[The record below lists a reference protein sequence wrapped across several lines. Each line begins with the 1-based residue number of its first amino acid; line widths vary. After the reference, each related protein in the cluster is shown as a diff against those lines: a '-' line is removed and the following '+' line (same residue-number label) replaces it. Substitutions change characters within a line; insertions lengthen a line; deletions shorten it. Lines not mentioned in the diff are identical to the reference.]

1 MKNMRDM
8 REEAKDTKNM
18 RDLKSMKEDTKDK
31 KQLKPNAV
39 SRTDPILLKAY
50 KMLAVYAKATGAA
63 VCVHDRNYLP
73 IPEVFKAITT
83 EENICLF
90 CMKHRAQTEA
100 RKIQDFN
107 KCPCVEMHVNAI
119 KEASHFGGSY
129 IYMCELGF
137 MFWTSPL
144 YAEDR
149 FAGALIGS
157 GFLGIDSE
165 ETASQMSQM
174 SGGGVPLEEIRRL
187 LSPFPLGDPERVKAL
202 ADLLLILAKSLS
214 QGSEEYYR
222 TMRRRSQQQ
231 TDLSVKIQELKG
243 QYPAGAPLPD
253 YPLDKERM
261 LLGAL
266 KRGDNETGRKI
277 LNELLAIL
285 LFSNPDQFKYIQ
297 FRSIEL
303 VVLLSRTNVAP
314 GNTEKAILET
324 NNQYLRRIQ
333 KAQNVEELTD
343 VLHTIVERMAG
354 QIFSF
359 HGVRH
364 ASALRKAE
372 RYIWE
377 NYTRK
382 ISLKEIAQ
390 ASGLSAPYFSTIFK
404 EEMGENLSSY
414 LNRIRV
420 EKASRMLTETDISL
434 SEIAGSCGFED
445 QSWFSKTF
453 KHYIGVSPGKYRGQG
468 GGMAQEISE
477 HNFAENCRAPCKDGA
492 DGDTQAKDSQK

>member
-1 MKNMRDM
+1 
-8 REEAKDTKNM
+8 
-18 RDLKSMKEDTKDK
+18 MKEK
-31 KQLKPNAV
+31 KQPKQNAS

-73 IPEVFKAITT
+73 IPEVFKAVTT

-90 CMKHRAQTEA
+90 CMKHRAETEV
-100 RKIQDFN
+100 RRIVDFT
-107 KCPCVEMHVNAI
+107 KCPCTEMHVNAI
-119 KEASHFGGSY
+119 KEANHEGGSS

-149 FAGALIGS
+149 FVGALAGS
-157 GFLGIDSE
+157 GFLGIDSG
-165 ETASQMSQM
+165 ETASLMYQMA
-174 SGGGVPLEEIRRL
+174 GGAVTHEEIGRL
-187 LSPFPLGDPERVKAL
+187 LSPFPLGDPERIKAL

-214 QGSEEYYR
+214 QGSEEYYK
-222 TMRRRSQQQ
+222 TMRRRSLQQA
-231 TDLSVKIQELKG
+231 DLSVQIQALKD
-243 QYPAGAPLPD
+243 QYPAGAALPD
-253 YPLDKERM
+253 YPLEKERM
-261 LLGAL
+261 LLAAL
-266 KRGDNETGRKI
+266 KKGDNETGRKM

-303 VVLLSRTNVAP
+303 VVLLSRANVAP
-314 GNTEKAILET
+314 DNTEKIILET
-324 NNQYLRRIQ
+324 NNQHLQRIQ
-333 KAQNVEELTD
+333 RAQNVEELTD
-343 VLHTIVERMAG
+343 VLHGIVERMAG
-354 QIFSF
+354 QIFTF

-372 RYIWE
+372 RFIWE
-377 NYTRK
+377 NYTHK
-382 ISLKEIAQ
+382 ISLKEIAR

-468 GGMAQEISE
+468 GGMAREISE
-477 HNFAENCRAPCKDGA
+477 HNFAENCRAAAKEGCCGKDGCCGINGQEQGQEQEKGSA
-492 DGDTQAKDSQK
+492 PS